1 MRFLARCSSFHI
13 FVLSVSNA
21 NIIASRY
28 RRSSSIIEVSLS
40 DIEVS
45 WSALVSISNS
55 SISGI
60 SLFCYWII

>member
-28 RRSSSIIEVSLS
+28 RRSSSIIEVSWS
-40 DIEVS
+40 DIEMS
-45 WSALVSISNS
+45 WPDRVSISNS
-55 SISGI
+55 SISDI